1 MGTQKKLQFI
11 SKALALL
18 VAAVIFSG
26 CNPSESVAPIED
38 LIDQIP
44 GMTLISGAENVEI
57 TVNRNKD
64 NTAYYNVNLAGL
76 DAEAISLAGDYR
88 AWCTQWDISIRSNNT
103 VYEAAKVYDIA
114 GEGYWKN
121 VVYLVNQAD
130 GYLAADST
138 LKWTELQVALWA
150 MINHK
155 KIELTPAFITRLDS
169 DFQDVRIDVIQHII
183 ADVDVKI
190 SGWDFTQLE
199 NNILYVEVSDD
210 VQDLVIVRPKN

>member
-1 MGTQKKLQFI
+1 MGTLNKLRFI
-11 SKALALL
+11 NTALALL
-18 VAAVIFSG
+18 VAAVIFNG
-26 CNPSESVAPIED
+26 CNPSESVSPIDD

-57 TVNRNKD
+57 TVNRNYS
-64 NTAYYNVNLAGL
+64 TAYYNVNLAGL
-76 DAEAISLAGDYR
+76 GAEAISLGGDYK
-88 AWCTQWDISIRSNNT
+88 AWCTQWDISIRSNNA

-121 VVYLVNQAD
+121 VVYLVNSANE
-130 GYLAADST
+130 YLAADST
-138 LKWTELQVALWA
+138 LQWTELQVAVWA

-155 KIELTPAFITRLDS
+155 KIELTPAFISGLES
-169 DFQDVRIDVIQHII
+169 DFRDVRIDVIQQII
-183 ADVDVKI
+183 ADVDVNI
-190 SGWDFTQLE
+190 NGWDFTQLE